1 MSCPA
6 ACGWRARNERTSLQD
21 LPDQSTQDQARVLA
35 PGRNCWRIAQARRA
49 AVLIDTSAYF
59 SRLAEALKRAERS
72 VLIIGWDFDGRI
84 KLCPQHEDCQALG
97 PFLRSLV
104 EARPALEVR
113 VLIWS
118 AAVVHASDDPI
129 SLLFGAD
136 WQKHPRIAVRLDRAH
151 PLYGSHHQ
159 KLVVIDDTLAFCGG
173 IDLTVERWDTCGH
186 DEVDP
191 LRLTP
196 DGKPYR
202 PMHDVQMAVDGD
214 AAHAVGDV
222 ARERWRV
229 ATGETLQPLAGT
241 SNLWPQDLTPDFIET
256 PVAVARTSPAYGDAQ
271 AVHEIATM
279 TDDLLAAARHT
290 IYIETQYLAASKV
303 RRFLTKSLAA
313 RTGPEVVIV
322 VRREA
327 MGMLE
332 GLVMGRNRDRLI
344 RHLRHADR
352 HNRLRIYFPVV
363 PGKDAACEVLLHAK
377 VLVIDDRILRVGSS
391 NLNNRSMGLD
401 TECDLAIEATT
412 QAQRDAIARVRNTLL
427 AEHLGVTPEEV
438 ANAICERGSLIRAID
453 TCNRGPRGLRPFPET
468 DFDGPTEP
476 ITGTGFLDPKRPFAL
491 I

>member
-1 MSCPA
+1 L
-6 ACGWRARNERTSLQD
+6 RDTT
-21 LPDQSTQDQARVLA
+21 DQSTLDTARVLA
-35 PGRNCWRIAQARRA
+35 PGRNCWRIAPARRA

-72 VLIIGWDFDGRI
+72 VLIMAWDFDGRI
-84 KLCPQHEDCQALG
+84 KLCPQHEDCMPLG
-97 PFLRSLV
+97 QFLRALV
-104 EARPALEVR
+104 ETRPALEIRILV
-113 VLIWS
+113 WS

-129 SLLFGAD
+129 SLLFGAE
-136 WQKHPRIAVRLDRAH
+136 WEKHPRISVRLDRAH

-159 KLVVIDDTLAFCGG
+159 KLVAIDDRLAFCGG

-202 PMHDVQMAVDGD
+202 PVHDVQMVVDGE
-214 AAHAVGDV
+214 AARAVADV
-222 ARERWRV
+222 ARERWRI
-229 ATGETLQPLAGT
+229 ATGETLQPQVGEKD
-241 SNLWPQDLTPDFIET
+241 LWPDDLTPDFTDT
-256 PVAVARTSPAYGDAQ
+256 PIAVARTAPSYRGAEAIR
-271 AVHEIATM
+271 EIAAM

-290 IYIETQYLAASKV
+290 IYAETQYRASSKV

-322 VRREA
+322 VRRESL
-327 MGMLE
+327 GMLE
-332 GLVMGRNRDRLI
+332 ELVMGRNRDRLI

-352 HNRLRIYFPVV
+352 HNRLRVYFPVV
-363 PGKDAACEVLLHAK
+363 PGKDAACEVLVHSK
-377 VLVIDDRILRVGSS
+377 VVAIDDRLLRIGSS

-412 QAQRDAIARVRNTLL
+412 DVQRRAITRVRDTLL
-427 AEHLGVTPEEV
+427 AEHLGVTPEEI
-438 ANAICERGSLIRAID
+438 ATAIRERGSLIRGIEA
-453 TCNRGPRGLRPFPET
+453 CNRGSRGLRPFPET

-476 ITGTGFLDPKRPFAL
+476 ITGTDFLDPKRPFAV